1 VFTGL
6 VEGTGRLL
14 ASVPR
19 ADARRLAFSHP
30 GWDSGLEPGA
40 SVSVDGCCLT
50 VVASDADRFE
60 TDVTGATLARTRF
73 AELEPGEIVNL
84 ERPLAAGA
92 RLGGHVVQGH
102 VDAVRRVAQMVRR
115 GETCYL
121 AVSVPERELEWVV
134 PRGSIAINGV
144 SLTVGE
150 VDRDLVRLAVI
161 PHTLAT
167 TNLSRLREG
176 RPVHVEYDVLAKY
189 VTAAVRRILTREPSP

>member
-1 VFTGL
+1 MFTGL
-6 VEGTGRLL
+6 VEGTGRLVES
-14 ASVPR
+14 AARESG
-19 ADARRLAFSHP
+19 RRLAFTHP
-30 GWDSGLEPGA
+30 GWREGLEVGA
-40 SVSVDGCCLT
+40 SVAVDGCCLT
-50 VVASDADRFE
+50 VVAAGGDRFE
-60 TDVTGATLARTRF
+60 VDVTEATLARTRF
-73 AELEPGEIVNL
+73 GALEPGEIVNL
-84 ERPLAAGA
+84 ERPLAIGA
-92 RLGGHVVQGH
+92 RLGGHWVQGH
-102 VDAVRRVAQMVRR
+102 VDAVRPVAQMVRR

-121 AVSVPERELEWVV
+121 AVSVPERELDWVV

-189 VTAAVRRILTREPSP
+189 ATAAVRRILDRDPSS

>member
-6 VEGTGRLL
+6 VEGTGALRES
-14 ASVPR
+14 APR
-19 ADARRLAFSHP
+19 AGGRRLAFSHP
-30 GWDSGLEPGA
+30 GWTAGLEPGA

-50 VVASDADRFE
+50 VVGSGDGRFE
-60 TDVTGATLARTRF
+60 VDVTAATLARTRF
-73 AELEPGEIVNL
+73 GDLAAGAVVNL

-92 RLGGHVVQGH
+92 PLGGHFVQGH
-102 VDAVRRVAQMVRR
+102 VDAVRPVAELVPR

-121 AVSVPERELEWVV
+121 AVSVPEREIDWVV

-176 RPVHVEYDVLAKY
+176 ASVHVEYDVLVKY
-189 VTAAVRRILTREPSP
+189 VTAAVRRILDRDPTA